1 MKSIAASL
9 LKPEMVFSKPVYID
23 ENNVL
28 VPAGVPIR
36 QKDLD
41 DLKEW
46 GVEYVQTEGV
56 PGLSETADPPAENAR
71 AAPSAPPP
79 APAPAAVADN
89 ASAAAGKTHP
99 ALLLSEVLSNKAPF
113 RMYMTFIERM
123 NMLLLKISTKDT
135 ITSQTF
141 NTIGMELLQAVRDQR
156 ERFISFIIS
165 GEVRGHEMAKSAVNI
180 AILSTLMAQE
190 LHLPNHK
197 TTNLIIGALLHDAGM
212 LRLPRDILD
221 KKGELSEEER
231 QRMRN
236 HPMLSHKIVTKE
248 LRYYDEVGDI
258 VLQHHERW
266 DGEGYPNRIAGE
278 RIELGARIVS
288 ITDAFE
294 AMVSHKPYRTSMV
307 GYQAMKN
314 LLADNSRRFDPNLLK
329 AFIQTLGIYPIGSM
343 VRLNN
348 GVIAR
353 IAEAR
358 PGAPLRPKIR
368 ILIDE
373 NKKIF
378 KNDEGR
384 IIDLLA
390 EKNLY
395 ITKAV
400 TAKELTEQHA

>member
-23 ENNVL
+23 EGNVL

-56 PGLSETADPPAENAR
+56 PGLSEAANPPVEET
-71 AAPSAPPP
+71 PAPPP
-79 APAPAAVADN
+79 PRPAPAAPDN
-89 ASAAAGKTHP
+89 SAAQSKTP
-99 ALLLSEVLSNKAPF
+99 SALLLSEVLSNKAPF
-113 RMYMTFIERM
+113 RMYMSFIERM
-123 NMLLLKISTKDT
+123 NMLLLKISTKDN

-141 NTIGMELLQAVRDQR
+141 NTIGMELLQAVRDQKD
-156 ERFISFIIS
+156 RFIGFIIS
-165 GEVRGHEMAKSAVNI
+165 GEVKGHEMAKSAVNI

-212 LRLPRDILD
+212 LRLPKDILD

-266 DGEGYPNRIAGE
+266 DGEGYPGRIAGE

-353 IAEAR
+353 ITEAR

-373 NKKIF
+373 HRKMY

-384 IIDLLA
+384 ILDLLA
-390 EKNLY
+390 EKGLY

-400 TAKELTEQHA
+400 TTKELMEQRA